1 MLFLKIQI
9 ISSIPFCF
17 PLLLSSHQSLSSSLH
32 CQLKFKAFY
41 SSMVIAIH
49 MGSPKLSISTGR
61 HYVPLSKL
69 VCQAREDNLVE
80 KCLPFKQAWEPEF
93 QSPEL
98 PLPTTHTQKPAMVS
112 CASNPALEDRPSLS
126 TCWPASLFVR
136 LQVSEKPSFKIK
148 FKKQVIYT

>member
-17 PLLLSSHQSLSSSLH
+17 PLPLSSHQSLSSSLH

-61 HYVPLSKL
+61 HYVPVSKL

-98 PLPTTHTQKPAMVS
+98 PLPTTHTHKSQLWYHVPLTQHWKIGQ
-112 CASNPALEDRPSLS
+112 ALVLAGQSAYLS
-126 TCWPASLFVR
+126 GCRSVR
-136 LQVSEKPSFKIK
+136 NQVLK
-148 FKKQVIYT
+148 

>member
-1 MLFLKIQI
+1 
-9 ISSIPFCF
+9 
-17 PLLLSSHQSLSSSLH
+17 
-32 CQLKFKAFY
+32 
-41 SSMVIAIH
+41 

-61 HYVPLSKL
+61 HYVPVSKL

-98 PLPTTHTQKPAMVS
+98 ALPTTHTQKPAMVS

>member
-17 PLLLSSHQSLSSSLH
+17 PLPLSSHQSLSSSLH
-32 CQLKFKAFY
+32 CQLKFKASY

-61 HYVPLSKL
+61 HYVPVSKL

-98 PLPTTHTQKPAMVS
+98 PHPTHTHKSQLWYHVPLTQHWKIGQALVLAGQPAY
-112 CASNPALEDRPSLS
+112 LS
-126 TCWPASLFVR
+126 GCRSVR
-136 LQVSEKPSFKIK
+136 NQVLK
-148 FKKQVIYT
+148 